1 MEKLREGSEGCLWSR
16 NIVYMYETFKEYKI
30 LISKGR
36 DLEQEEK
43 LSRIILSWNL
53 NRHHRFLK
61 TETSDFN
68 LPAA

>member
-43 LSRIILSWNL
+43 QTRVRKSKSKELSEGRKRCL
-53 NRHHRFLK
+53 
-61 TETSDFN
+61 E
-68 LPAA
+68 